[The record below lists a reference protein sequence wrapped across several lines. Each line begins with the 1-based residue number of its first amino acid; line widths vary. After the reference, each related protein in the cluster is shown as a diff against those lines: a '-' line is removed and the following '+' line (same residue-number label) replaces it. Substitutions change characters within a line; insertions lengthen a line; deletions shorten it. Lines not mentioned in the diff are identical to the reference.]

1 MKFKIQFIMISLIL
15 ISMFIGC
22 EQKNVNKL
30 NAFNFTGIWK
40 VNSIEILNDDI
51 DNKNINNIIDK
62 EIKLGNNELKIFDN
76 KVQKIN
82 YKLRAVKS
90 DYTLSYEKK
99 LTMNKYMN
107 GRETIDLISIRDN
120 NKIIGEFFLNSSDEM
135 IFIYDVY
142 LLKLIKISSDVVFEN
157 DDNKEKEDDVN
168 NNDEFSEGV
177 MIGLKTSREKNDD
190 GTYNNEKYRTLWVS
204 HNNYKLGYIYA
215 KDNIIFPRLTGIW
228 NLSVYQNNINGFN
241 SDEFKIYLYDK
252 SSKKNNSIKN
262 DVSDNVYKSI
272 LFVGN
277 DYIAIKEYIGNE
289 FRGNYPIYKILPIS
303 NVNIDNGL
311 QIDEIFNE
319 NEKIKY
325 INEVKNKINSLSIEK
340 REKLNIENIDYNNIA
355 IKRELGKW
363 KFASKILP
371 KNMNEEG
378 EDVNLELLPDKRF
391 INYNL
396 MYISWKD
403 LKNELGIFKDVFIS
417 PLYKIALIQFDKY
430 ISIYKIENERL
441 IAEPLEM
448 IPIDENEEII
458 MAEWCSGKYV
468 EQWEKVFIDGDII
481 LDDNY

>member
-448 IPIDENEEII
+448 IPIDEKEEII

>member
-363 KFASKILP
+363 KFVSKILP

>member
-1 MKFKIQFIMISLIL
+1 MKFKIQFIMISLIF

-30 NAFNFTGIWK
+30 NTFNFTGIWK

-241 SDEFKIYLYDK
+241 SDEFKISLYDE
-252 SSKKNNSIKN
+252 SSRKNNSIKN
-262 DVSDNVYKSI
+262 DISDNVYKSI

-289 FRGNYPIYKILPIS
+289 FRGNYPIYKILPVS

-363 KFASKILP
+363 KFVSKILP